1 MHLEKHFKFKDI
13 LALVVGSIVGSGVF
27 YLAPKVFSITN
38 SPGLAIMVWAFAGI
52 ITVAAGLTVAELAAA
67 IPNTGG
73 VIEYIRS
80 GYGDL
85 LSTICGWAFAGI
97 IFPFYVVFLAA
108 KFGQTVAA
116 ILGTSKGYSYIFLLF
131 LLLSF

>member
-52 ITVAAGLTVAELAAA
+52 ITVAAGLTVAELACLFT
-67 IPNTGG
+67 IFKFTIYNMWLG
-73 VIEYIRS
+73 ICWNHIS
-80 GYGDL
+80 ILCSL
-85 LSTICGWAFAGI
+85 LSC
-97 IFPFYVVFLAA
+97 
-108 KFGQTVAA
+108 
-116 ILGTSKGYSYIFLLF
+116 
-131 LLLSF
+131 

>member
-52 ITVAAGLTVAELAAA
+52 ITVAAGLTVAETSCS
-67 IPNTGG
+67 NTKNWWSYR
-73 VIEYIRS
+73 IYSFRIWRS
-80 GYGDL
+80 TIYNMWLGICWNHISILCSL
-85 LSTICGWAFAGI
+85 LSC
-97 IFPFYVVFLAA
+97 
-108 KFGQTVAA
+108 
-116 ILGTSKGYSYIFLLF
+116 
-131 LLLSF
+131 

>member
-38 SPGLAIMVWAFAGI
+38 SLGLAIMVWAFAGI

-67 IPNTGG
+67 IPKTGG

-97 IFPFYVVFLAA
+97 IFPF
-108 KFGQTVAA
+108 
-116 ILGTSKGYSYIFLLF
+116 
-131 LLLSF
+131 